1 MCFDLLLLDSTLY
14 SSSIYTLKFGFR
26 RKGIISLNSPT
37 HRLKCVDLWPLSNC
51 WMFWLLF
58 WKNMIKIMLKNSE
71 QQVWNIE
78 RAKKNTLNN
87 NNNRVNRFCFF
98 FVRFQRTTRQ
108 SRYSVCLVSFGSVR
122 FGSIVSSTSSLGVL
136 AFSLRMENRELNI
149 KINARLIT
157 NNTMYLFTKRPVST
171 FGSRIIFDPS
181 MMPFSF
187 IDVPSWSSLQ

>member
-1 MCFDLLLLDSTLY
+1 MSELITVLRMCFDLLLLDSTLY

-108 SRYSVCLVSFGSVR
+108 SRYSVCLVSFGLVR
-122 FGSIVSSTSSLGVL
+122 FGLVLSLVQPPAL
-136 AFSLRMENRELNI
+136 AFWRFGVFSSDGKPRAQHQDKC
-149 KINARLIT
+149 KIN
-157 NNTMYLFTKRPVST
+157 NK
-171 FGSRIIFDPS
+171 
-181 MMPFSF
+181 
-187 IDVPSWSSLQ
+187 